1 LTNGYFD
8 VRVRAARLTPQAD
21 EMPQLEALVLDLD
34 RAAAT
39 LRGPM
44 PYALE
49 PLAALHLSRAQDD

>member
-1 LTNGYFD
+1 
-8 VRVRAARLTPQAD
+8 
-21 EMPQLEALVLDLD
+21 MPQLEALVLDLD

-49 PLAALHLSRAQDD
+49 PLAALHLTRAQDDWAGQRDLGQKAV